1 VRRIRRSFVAPLL
14 LVAVILACATVAAF
28 LEQPVWA
35 AAAGAGMVF
44 VFWALE
50 ALAWRAAARGS
61 FNHAVFAAVGGAAVR
76 MGFVLVCLVLIGV
89 LARPAFP
96 TAALSFLAAF
106 TVYLGVR
113 LAAFAGESTA
123 ARGARTR

>member
-1 VRRIRRSFVAPLL
+1 
-14 LVAVILACATVAAF
+14 
-28 LEQPVWA
+28 VWA
-35 AAAGAGMVF
+35 AAAGSGMVL

-50 ALAWRAAARGS
+50 ALAWRAAARGD

-89 LARPAFP
+89 FARPAFP

-106 TVYLGVR
+106 TVYLGLR
-113 LAAFAGESTA
+113 LAAFAGEPTSA
-123 ARGARTR
+123 GGARTR